1 MSINQGGGS
10 LSEAVRRAYDTGQ
23 EDERLEP
30 MVRVDVAGRPVG
42 RIGPGDSVIFYDVR
56 GEREV
61 TITRSLTE
69 PERSPFP
76 SVRLDLNF
84 VTLIEYAPSLRVR
97 AAFPPERKLRHTL
110 TEVLGAAGFRVR
122 KIAESEKATH
132 VGFFFNGKADDI
144 FPGEERII
152 VPSPRVEQY
161 AERPE
166 MSAAELAGEIISRL
180 GDDFPQAI
188 VANVANVDEV
198 GHLEDREA
206 VIKAVRTVDGV
217 LGSVIEAARAAGATV
232 VVTADHGS
240 AEEWLYPDGTVDT
253 GHTKNPV
260 PFVLLDFAPDA
271 PAWAVRER
279 GGLAD
284 VAPTILELVG
294 VPAPADMTGR
304 SLIERKPAGF
314 QPRRKLLLLLLDGWG
329 HREEAYG
336 NLIREAGPANFERI
350 WRGYPRSVL
359 DSSGQAVGMP
369 PGTVGNS
376 EAGHLHLGAGRL
388 VFLDRVRVDRAIED
402 GSFFR
407 NETLLWAMNEARSAG
422 RALHLMG
429 IVSFYSS
436 HGTIRHLFALM
447 RMARES
453 GVKKLFIHSFIGRR
467 NDMPETGAVYIEKVE
482 DMAREL
488 GVGVVATVMGRYWP
502 LARANTPDRVEKAY
516 RALVHG
522 EGIQVSGNF
531 SS

>member
-1 MSINQGGGS
+1 MSINQSGGS
-10 LSEAVRRAYDTGQ
+10 LSEAVRRAYDAGQ
-23 EDERLEP
+23 EDEMLEP
-30 MVRVDVAGRPVG
+30 MVRADVAG
-42 RIGPGDSVIFYDVR
+42 
-56 GEREV
+56 
-61 TITRSLTE
+61 
-69 PERSPFP
+69 
-76 SVRLDLNF
+76 RLDLNF
-84 VTLIEYAPSLRVR
+84 VTLIEYAASLRVR
-97 AAFPPERKLRHTL
+97 AAFPPERELRHTL

-122 KIAESEKATH
+122 KIGESEKATH
-132 VGFFFNGKADDI
+132 VGFFFNGKTGDI
-144 FPGEERII
+144 FLGEERVV

-188 VANVANVDEV
+188 VANLANVDEV

-206 VIKAVRTVDGV
+206 VLKAVRTV
-217 LGSVIEAARAAGATV
+217 A
-232 VVTADHGS
+232 
-240 AEEWLYPDGTVDT
+240 
-253 GHTKNPV
+253 
-260 PFVLLDFAPDA
+260 
-271 PAWAVRER
+271 
-279 GGLAD
+279 
-284 VAPTILELVG
+284 G
-294 VPAPADMTGR
+294 VPAPAEMTGR

-314 QPRRKLLLLLLDGWG
+314 PPRRKLLLLILDGWG

-336 NLIREAGPANFERI
+336 NLIREAGPENFERI

-359 DSSGQAVGMP
+359 DSSGEAVGMP

-376 EAGHLHLGAGRL
+376 EAGHLHLGAGRR

-407 NETLLWAMNEARSAG
+407 NETLLWAMNEARSSG

-447 RMARES
+447 RMAREA
-453 GVKKLFIHSFIGRR
+453 GVKRLFIYSFVGRR

-482 DMAREL
+482 DMARKL
-488 GVGVVATVMGRYWP
+488 GVGEVATVMGRYWP

-516 RALVHG
+516 RALVYG
-522 EGIQVSGNF
+522 EGLKVPGNF
-531 SS
+531 SA